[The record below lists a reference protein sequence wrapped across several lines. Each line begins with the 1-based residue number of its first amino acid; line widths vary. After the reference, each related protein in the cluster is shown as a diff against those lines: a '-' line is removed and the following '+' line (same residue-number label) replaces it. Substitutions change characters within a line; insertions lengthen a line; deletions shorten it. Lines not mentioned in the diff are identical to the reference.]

1 MSSGCTAMPPHGIAT
16 QHMHAAWHAGRHPP
30 DSCARAAQCRQRTAF
45 LQQAGLDAGALPPFF
60 RRLQR
65 VAEQLGLGSYVG
77 RAGAGRGRIV
87 RAGEPAPAGSG
98 GGLDSGGGPALGG
111 GQRSKA
117 S

>member
-1 MSSGCTAMPPHGIAT
+1 M
-16 QHMHAAWHAGRHPP
+16 R
-30 DSCARAAQCRQRTAF
+30 ARQCRQRTAF
-45 LQQAGLDAGALPPFF
+45 LQQAGLGAGALPPFF

-65 VAEQLGLGSYVG
+65 VAKQLGLGPFVG
-77 RAGAGRGRIV
+77 GAGPETGRIM

-98 GGLDSGGGPALGG
+98 GGLDSGPGPALGG